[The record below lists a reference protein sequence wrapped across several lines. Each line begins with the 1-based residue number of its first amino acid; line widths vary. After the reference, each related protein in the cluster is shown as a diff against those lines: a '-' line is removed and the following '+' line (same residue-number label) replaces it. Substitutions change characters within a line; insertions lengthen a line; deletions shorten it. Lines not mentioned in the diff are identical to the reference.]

1 MVVLEV
7 AGGKRFVDHLISAK
21 KLSFL
26 NGAGISRLLII
37 LLSLALASPDLCL
50 AIKSSFTPNCLRSS
64 GHMTVFRTLAILLT
78 VLAKEFLVKVSWK
91 KLSLILGR
99 LERANSQ
106 GGVLKSDWALDE
118 TKGHLDIWTRCSLPA
133 CVNLWAISDPASTVD
148 QVQGRQGQEVEQAAQ
163 ACSVGDEGGVQEGV
177 PFTTE
182 RYTSSF
188 AGMFISMK

>member
-1 MVVLEV
+1 
-7 AGGKRFVDHLISAK
+7 
-21 KLSFL
+21 
-26 NGAGISRLLII
+26 
-37 LLSLALASPDLCL
+37 
-50 AIKSSFTPNCLRSS
+50 
-64 GHMTVFRTLAILLT
+64 MTVFRTLAILLT
-78 VLAKEFLVKVSWK
+78 VLAREFLVRVLWK

-118 TKGHLDIWTRCSLPA
+118 IKGHLDIWTRCSLPA
-133 CVNLWAISDPASTVD
+133 CVNLWVISDPASTVD

-188 AGMFISMK
+188 AGMFMSMKYGCPCLHSSEFTAVIGSSIILLLASAQLNWVLTWE